1 MKLWLDITRQRH
13 IPFAVSL
20 TRVLRA
26 RGYEF
31 VLSASQPDYVTR
43 LQSEIDGH
51 EVTLI
56 ETQRN
61 LRNIFNLALTPKCV
75 LQLANWARHQNI
87 DMALSLDNPV
97 QALSARLL
105 KLKVAALL
113 ENPHDPDAHIIRR
126 AAHFLGL
133 PTYLSNREID
143 RLRLRGK
150 PIVWRYQDAP
160 EASYFDGFKP
170 VPATRVEFLQR
181 LGWGDDEDDEHLPVV
196 VYHPSVRSQPL
207 LGPDRALR
215 RLTEES
221 ALTVFL
227 PAQKSTKA
235 VKLPESRRLKHCPN
249 DLDVRTLLMHADL
262 VISRGP
268 TLLKEAALVQTP
280 SIWISE
286 AKAQNRLA
294 PLLECGT
301 IHQAPNITTA
311 LQNRPDKK
319 RLAAQPVV
327 SHLASELVTQLE
339 SAVEILQ

>member
-51 EVTLI
+51 EVALI

-113 ENPHDPDAHIIRR
+113 ENPHDPDAQIIRR

-133 PTYLSNREID
+133 PTYLSSREVD
-143 RLRLRGK
+143 RLRLKGK

-170 VPATRVEFLQR
+170 APSNRVEFLQM
-181 LGWGDDEDDEHLPVV
+181 LGWGDEEDDEHLPIV

-207 LGPDRALR
+207 LGPDKALR
-215 RLTEES
+215 RLAKES

-227 PAQKSTKA
+227 PAQKSTKSI
-235 VKLPESRRLKHCPN
+235 KLPKSRQIKLCPAE
-249 DLDVRTLLMHADL
+249 LDVRTLLMHADL

-268 TLLKEAALVQTP
+268 TLLKEAALLQTP
-280 SIWISE
+280 SVWLSD

-294 PLLECGT
+294 HLLESGN
-301 IHQAPNITTA
+301 IRQAPDLNTV
-311 LQNRPDKK
+311 LESRPD
-319 RLAAQPVV
+319 RRRSPAQPVV